1 MEVTGDNDISQ
12 YIVTAPP
19 SGVGGGA
26 NAGGSGSGGSG
37 GSDVDAAL
45 RRAYAPTTE
54 DSTVMSVEEGIRRA
68 EMLLARDVMTAD
80 RGSTMS
86 HHCCT
91 STLRV

>member
-19 SGVGGGA
+19 SGAGGG
-26 NAGGSGSGGSG
+26 NAGGSGSGGGSG

-86 HHCCT
+86 HHCT
-91 STLRV
+91 STLHV